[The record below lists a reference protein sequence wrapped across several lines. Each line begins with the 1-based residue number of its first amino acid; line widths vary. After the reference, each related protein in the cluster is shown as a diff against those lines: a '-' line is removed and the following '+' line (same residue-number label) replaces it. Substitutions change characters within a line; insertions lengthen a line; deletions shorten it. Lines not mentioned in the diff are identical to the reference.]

1 MDTRD
6 QQRNAPVTQSD
17 SAAARYCPPRPSAL
31 SPVVSLL
38 RMVAD
43 GEGDLLSLLPASA
56 YRVPIGPLGY
66 SRRQIVVVNDPQLYR
81 PILNDPG
88 GIFPKNDLMVD
99 ALAPLVGDSMFISSG
114 HRWRQQRRMIEPALS
129 QLRVGQAF
137 ASMSA
142 AIDDYEQRL
151 CAQAAS
157 AQPLSLDVAM
167 SHLTADIICRTV
179 FSTSLDSNISRQV
192 FESFKVFERSVA
204 QVEIKRLIWDRAW
217 QPAPQ
222 RPQVL
227 DACATIRGCLGQLLD
242 PHLNDPAAYNDI
254 CTSLMGAV
262 DPQEGYRFTREELL
276 DQLGVMFLAGHETTA
291 SVLIWVFFVL
301 SQQPQLLQRVRAEVQ
316 QVVGN
321 GPVLFEHIRQLSLV
335 RNVFREALRLYP
347 PITFIPRV
355 ANEDTRIGDYAVK
368 RGAMVMI
375 SPWTI
380 HRNESLWPDAHRF
393 DPDRF
398 DTTRE
403 QEQVAGAYLPF
414 GLGPRVCAGAAFA
427 NTEAVL
433 ILTRLV
439 RRFDLV
445 PLAPQRVRPVARLT
459 TRPREPIVCRVT
471 LRGSAA

>member
-1 MDTRD
+1 
-6 QQRNAPVTQSD
+6 
-17 SAAARYCPPRPSAL
+17 
-31 SPVVSLL
+31 
-38 RMVAD
+38 
-43 GEGDLLSLLPASA
+43 
-56 YRVPIGPLGY
+56 
-66 SRRQIVVVNDPQLYR
+66 
-81 PILNDPG
+81 
-88 GIFPKNDLMVD
+88 
-99 ALAPLVGDSMFISSG
+99 
-114 HRWRQQRRMIEPALS
+114 MIEPALS

-179 FSTSLDSNISRQV
+179 FSTSLDSGISRQV

-227 DACATIRGCLGQLLD
+227 EACATIRACLGQLLD
-242 PHLNDPAAYNDI
+242 PHLNNPAAYNDI
-254 CTSLMGAV
+254 CTALMGAV
-262 DPQEGYRFTREELL
+262 DPQEGHRFNREELL

-301 SQQPQLLQRVRAEVQ
+301 SQQPRLLQRVRDEVQ
-316 QVVGN
+316 QVVGS

-355 ANEDTRIGDYAVK
+355 ASEDTRIGSYAVK

-398 DTTRE
+398 DATRE
-403 QEQVAGAYLPF
+403 QEQVAGAYLPV

-433 ILTRLV
+433 ILARLV

>member
-1 MDTRD
+1 MS
-6 QQRNAPVTQSD
+6 QPD
-17 SAAARYCPPRPSAL
+17 SVPARYCPPRPSAL
-31 SPVVSLL
+31 SPVVSLV
-38 RMVAD
+38 RMLTD

-56 YRVPIGPLGY
+56 YRVPIGPLGW

-99 ALAPLVGDSMFISSG
+99 ALATLVGDSMFVSSS

-142 AIDDYEQRL
+142 AVDDYEQRL
-151 CAQAAS
+151 MAVAAS
-157 AQPLSLDVAM
+157 GEPLALDLAM

-179 FSTSLDSNISRQV
+179 FSTSLDSGISRQV

-217 QPAPQ
+217 QPAAQ

-227 DACATIRGCLGQLLD
+227 QACSTIRACLGQLLD
-242 PHLNDPAAYNDI
+242 PHLDDPAAYNDI
-254 CTSLMGAV
+254 CTALMGAV
-262 DPQEGYRFTREELL
+262 DPQGGHRFDREELL

-301 SQQPQLLQRVRAEVQ
+301 SQQPQLLQRVRDEVQ
-316 QVVGN
+316 QVAGD
-321 GPVLFEHIRQLSLV
+321 GPIGFEHIRQLGLV

-355 ANEDTRIGDYAVK
+355 AAQDTRIGDYAVK

-398 DTTRE
+398 DGRRE

-433 ILTRLV
+433 IVARLV
-439 RRFDLV
+439 RRFDV
-445 PLAPQRVRPVARLT
+445 QPLAPQRVRPVARLT
-459 TRPREPIVCRVT
+459 TRPRESILCRVSV
-471 LRGSAA
+471 RGPVR